1 MVADINIM
9 RITTSSCTLTD
20 ITSACTR
27 VSTSDSPIPGAANP
41 IPIPS
46 SGSNYSFFVSTI
58 LYAACAP
65 DNEISNIKHYSDG
78 GNGFGTGVSA
88 FVTTAS
94 EYEVATG
101 TAGSSGIIL
110 SNACHAGM
118 NTAPSPMFDF
128 SSGCKMPVVGT
139 LGATTGS
146 FADHVV
152 FQISVDT
159 TGSPGNS
166 GEETMTWEFDET

>member
-1 MVADINIM
+1 MVADINVM

-20 ITSACTR
+20 ITTACTR
-27 VSTSDSPIPGAANP
+27 VSTSDSPTPATANP

-46 SGSNYSFFVSTI
+46 SGSNYAFFASTI

-65 DNEISNIKHYSDG
+65 DNSINNIKHYSDG

-88 FVTTAS
+88 FVVTAS
-94 EYEVATG
+94 QYEVATG

-110 SNACHAGM
+110 STACHAGLDGS
-118 NTAPSPMFDF
+118 PSPMFDF
-128 SSGCKMPVVGT
+128 SSGCKMPVAGSI
-139 LGATTGS
+139 ASTTGS

-152 FQISVDT
+152 LQISVDT

>member
-9 RITTSSCTLTD
+9 RITAAGCTLTD

-27 VSTSDSPIPGAANP
+27 VSTSDSPTPGAANP
-41 IPIPS
+41 IPVPS
-46 SGSNYSFFVSTI
+46 SGSNYSYWLSTI

-65 DNEISNIKHYSDG
+65 DNGINNITHFSDG

-101 TAGSSGIIL
+101 TSGSSGIIL
-110 SNACHAGM
+110 AAACHAGM

-139 LGATTGS
+139 LGAVTGS

-152 FQISVDT
+152 SQISLDT
-159 TGSPGNS
+159 TASPGNS